1 MKKPTPPRLD
11 VHLPKFQAEKEK
23 KEKIDA
29 IAFRKTWFPSKW
41 LK

>member
-23 KEKIDA
+23 QAKIDSA
-29 IAFRKTWFPSKW
+29 KFMAA
-41 LK
+41 LKASRWIK

>member
-11 VHLPKFQAEKEK
+11 VHLPKFLAEKEK
-23 KEKIDA
+23 QDKLDA
-29 IAFRKTWFPSKW
+29 IVFRKTWKPSKW